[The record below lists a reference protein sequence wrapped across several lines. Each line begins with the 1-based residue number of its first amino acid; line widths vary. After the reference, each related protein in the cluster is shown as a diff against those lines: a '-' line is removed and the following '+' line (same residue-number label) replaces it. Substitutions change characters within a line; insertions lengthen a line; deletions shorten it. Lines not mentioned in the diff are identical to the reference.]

1 MSVEKRMEE
10 LRQMEVETP
19 EQLKVRATN
28 ELVLPS
34 TWKVSNETRGM
45 INQSMEIYN
54 TKHGLYAS
62 VLCYAKVRVVLMQV
76 FVRYLMEEWIQV
88 VLVVLLR
95 LDLL

>member
-34 TWKVSNETRGM
+34 T
-45 INQSMEIYN
+45 
-54 TKHGLYAS
+54 
-62 VLCYAKVRVVLMQV
+62 
-76 FVRYLMEEWIQV
+76 
-88 VLVVLLR
+88 
-95 LDLL
+95 